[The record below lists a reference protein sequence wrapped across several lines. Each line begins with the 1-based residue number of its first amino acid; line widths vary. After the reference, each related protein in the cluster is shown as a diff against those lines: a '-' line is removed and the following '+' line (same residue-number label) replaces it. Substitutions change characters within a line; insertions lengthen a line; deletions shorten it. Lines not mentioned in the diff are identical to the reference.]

1 MERFFFNAID
11 FGVLTDRLPSVSQ
24 LLELFLSPQRTGPE
38 PFAPSRERRES
49 NVPPGLWSSGLN
61 IEGYFP
67 PANAPTELYQQELR
81 SYSHVQPI
89 SHLRTTSFPH
99 QYRFPPSAAPK
110 EGPSRAIES
119 GQTVAGSNKQD
130 IPVEDIGEFIPSGDA
145 SREAGAKEGILRLLS
160 RLARSDS
167 VIQVVRTL
175 QLQYIDLLQR
185 LLEITSS
192 QDDFLKGTT
201 QWKGSPRYILQQDY
215 EEFIAL
221 LPLQNI
227 EELIDAL
234 ENSLAA
240 LEHVKNARVAQK
252 SRPFSSNR
260 EEKSLMRPGEH
271 PKGHHMRARTT
282 PTIKTTP
289 TKQMTQKRRKST
301 MSNVVFSTQRR
312 PSVSSPG
319 GDIIPLD
326 ISAPMLRQSFTQPNK
341 KIEIGTLNTELSI
354 RQEIVCSHCGS
365 RDTPE
370 WRKGIDGSR
379 TLCNACG
386 LFYSKLTKKYSPP
399 EAARIMKERKE
410 KGLVLDRR
418 LK

>member
-1 MERFFFNAID
+1 M
-11 FGVLTDRLPSVSQ
+11 T
-24 LLELFLSPQRTGPE
+24 
-38 PFAPSRERRES
+38 
-49 NVPPGLWSSGLN
+49 
-61 IEGYFP
+61 
-67 PANAPTELYQQELR
+67 
-81 SYSHVQPI
+81 
-89 SHLRTTSFPH
+89 
-99 QYRFPPSAAPK
+99 
-110 EGPSRAIES
+110 
-119 GQTVAGSNKQD
+119 GSNKQD
-130 IPVEDIGEFIPSGDA
+130 ITVEDIGEFIPSGDS

-185 LLEITSS
+185 LLEMAS
-192 QDDFLKGTT
+192 DHDEFLKGTT
-201 QWKGSPRYILQQDY
+201 QWKGSPRYILQRDY

-221 LPLQNI
+221 LPLLNI
-227 EELIDAL
+227 EQLIDAL

-240 LEHVKNARVAQK
+240 LEHVKNVQIAQK
-252 SRPFSSNR
+252 GRKFSSNR
-260 EEKSLMRPGEH
+260 EEKSLIRPAEH
-271 PKGHHMRARTT
+271 PKGQHMRARTT
-282 PTIKTTP
+282 PTIKTIP
-289 TKQMTQKRRKST
+289 TKQMPQKRRKST
-301 MSNVVFSTQRR
+301 MSNVVFSAQRR

-341 KIEIGTLNTELSI
+341 KIEIGSLNTELSI

-399 EAARIMKERKE
+399 EAARIMRERKE